1 MEDQEWLAYQHPSGI
16 VSLEYPEDWQIE
28 EQQAPQL
35 IQTSLR
41 SSDGKVFFR
50 LSIQPAT
57 EEHTI
62 AVLEDLSEQF
72 LEASHAQKPGYQID
86 SLDRQAD
93 DSVLANYV
101 YGEGEQTVVG
111 DLLYWVDES
120 YLLRL
125 EVEQL
130 EASAEETQDIV
141 DDIINTLEFT
151 PDIAFES

>member
-1 MEDQEWLAYQHPSGI
+1 MEDQEWLAYEHPSGI
-16 VSLEYPEDWQIE
+16 FTLEYPENWQIE
-28 EQQAPQL
+28 EQQTPQQF
-35 IQTSLR
+35 QTSLR
-41 SSDGKVFFR
+41 SGDGSVFFR

-62 AVLEDLSEQF
+62 SVLEELSEQF
-72 LEASHAQKPGYQID
+72 LETSHGGKVGYLLD

-101 YGEGEQTVVG
+101 YGEGDQMIVG

-125 EVEQL
+125 EIEQV

-141 DDIINTLEFT
+141 DDIINTLEFA
-151 PDIAFES
+151 PDISFEG